1 MKLGFIGFYWVLI
14 DWNCVLLGF
23 DRFWWNETGIYWVL
37 LGFTGFYWVLLG
49 FTGFYWVLLGL
60 TGFYWVLLGFA
71 MVALERQGRNLHRRT
86 RNRLIGGV
94 WPNWSL
100 PSRESKKKQKTK
112 QKKTKTKCRNRT
124 QFLHPIVLWFLSN
137 RSNDSNV
144 QRWCQPQ
151 KETKKNSVKLGTRVE
166 TNDQPSLSG
175 KPATVTDR

>member
-49 FTGFYWVLLGL
+49 FTR
-60 TGFYWVLLGFA
+60 FYWVLLGFTGFYWVLPWLRWSVKVETFIVVRGIA
-71 MVALERQGRNLHRRT
+71 WSAACDRT
-86 RNRLIGGV
+86 DLFRVGKAKKN
-94 WPNWSL
+94 
-100 PSRESKKKQKTK
+100 KKQNKR
-112 QKKTKTKCRNRT
+112 KTKTKCRNRT